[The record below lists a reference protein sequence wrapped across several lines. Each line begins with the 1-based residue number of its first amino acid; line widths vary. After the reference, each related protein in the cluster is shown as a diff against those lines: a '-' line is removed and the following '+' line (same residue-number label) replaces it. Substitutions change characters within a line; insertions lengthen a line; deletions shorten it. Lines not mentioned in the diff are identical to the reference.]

1 MRYPIPSAVWLVIA
15 LIVIFTP
22 VFYSVMLGPFFF
34 NGDHFSHA
42 EAAIR
47 LQDSQMLGVPHVLY
61 HVLFMTLYN
70 IFPFVDLTR
79 LSTFLMVAL
88 RAMLGLIIFLLL
100 RAQLSG
106 QLSDLWIGG
115 LVILFLLTYSPIF
128 LWHNQAHGVT
138 EFFLHHISHLN
149 HLVYHNPTQN
159 LLLIFVV
166 PAQLVA
172 LGAIVPQPFR
182 SANQRIFVT
191 LLAAALVM
199 LMSLSKPS
207 YSIALLPALGL
218 AALYRTM
225 RRLPVD
231 WSLLILGL
239 GVPFLLILALQ
250 YVVAYADPERAGVG
264 IGWLVFF
271 RSRGFREWEVGLKL
285 ILSVLF
291 PLVAYLL
298 HARHVIKDDLLN
310 FSWLVFGVSLI
321 WTYFFYEDGKR
332 LTHGNFAWS
341 GYAAL
346 FGLMF
351 STILFLLR
359 HYTTQAFVRTPRAIL
374 TASAFALHLVA
385 GIYTYLFIVV
395 NSEFPSAVWRF
406 ISRTLG

>member
-1 MRYPIPSAVWLVIA
+1 MIA

-22 VFYSVMLGPFFF
+22 VFYSAVLGPFFF
-34 NGDHFSHA
+34 SGDYFAHA
-42 EAAIR
+42 QAAIR
-47 LQDSQMLGVPHVLY
+47 LQDSQMSGAPHVFY
-61 HVLFMTLYN
+61 HVLFAVLHD
-70 IFPFVDLTR
+70 IFPFTNLAH
-79 LSTFLMVAL
+79 LAIFIMVAL
-88 RAMLGLIIFLLL
+88 RAVLGVIIFLLL
-100 RAQLSG
+100 RAQLSA

-128 LWHNQAHGVT
+128 LWHNQAYGVKG
-138 EFFLHHISHLN
+138 FFLHHISHLN
-149 HLVYHNPTQN
+149 HFVYHNPTQN

-166 PAQLVA
+166 PAQLIA
-172 LGAIVPQPFR
+172 LRAIVPQPFR
-182 SANQRIFVT
+182 SANERIFFT
-191 LLAAALVM
+191 LLAAVLVM

-218 AALYRTM
+218 AALYRTV

-231 WSLLILGL
+231 WPLLIFGL
-239 GVPFLLILALQ
+239 GVPFLLVLALQ
-250 YVVAYADPERAGVG
+250 YVVAYADSERAGIR

-271 RSRGFREWEVGLKL
+271 HSYGFRWWEVGLKL

-291 PLVAYLL
+291 PLAAYLL

-332 LTHGNFAWS
+332 LTHGNFVWS

-359 HYTTQAFVRTPRAIL
+359 HYTTQAFVRTPRAVL

-385 GIYTYLFIVV
+385 GIYTYLFIVA
-395 NSEFPSAVWRF
+395 NSEFPGRVWRF
-406 ISRTLG
+406 ISRMLSL